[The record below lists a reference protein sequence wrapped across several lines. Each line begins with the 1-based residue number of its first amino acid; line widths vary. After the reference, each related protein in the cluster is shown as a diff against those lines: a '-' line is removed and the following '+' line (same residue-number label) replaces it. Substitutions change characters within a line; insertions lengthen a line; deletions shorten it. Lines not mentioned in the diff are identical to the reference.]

1 MPCQS
6 KSYRGDRC
14 GKGRPSCLTRSD
26 ERDMDRNQLKCFF
39 QQWFLF
45 SLREQRSGFLLR
57 SLNSTHKT
65 NEKWHKQSKKLFSL
79 EPTTIRSRRV
89 WRFIVTEA
97 KSLQGIILISYRTLK
112 VPSVT
117 NNMINSIHCLQT
129 FSFDLF
135 LRVSLYDVAT
145 QPLFWKFESLNSS
158 VCWNML
164 ISAGVASYPNL
175 SEPEKHTQRGTSC
188 FLLFVVSS
196 TSHSHVSRAAK
207 NTSDD
212 IFWFS
217 QIGGVRTDGV
227 VLCRQQEA
235 GSWAPRRGSSI
246 RRRIKVL

>member
-1 MPCQS
+1 MWCWLICVCKWNAVSVKIIPRGSMWKRPPKLFDTKWWTRYGS
-6 KSYRGDRC
+6 KPAQVFFSAMVFIF
-14 GKGRPSCLTRSD
+14 S
-26 ERDMDRNQLKCFF
+26 ERTKKRLPAPLSQ
-39 QQWFLF
+39 
-45 SLREQRSGFLLR
+45 
-57 SLNSTHKT
+57 LNSQNEWKMTQAVEKT
-65 NEKWHKQSKKLFSL
+65 LFM

-97 KSLQGIILISYRTLK
+97 KSLQGIILIRYRTLK

-175 SEPEKHTQRGTSC
+175 SEPEKHTERDE
-188 FLLFVVSS
+188 LFPSV
-196 TSHSHVSRAAK
+196 
-207 NTSDD
+207 
-212 IFWFS
+212 
-217 QIGGVRTDGV
+217 
-227 VLCRQQEA
+227 CC
-235 GSWAPRRGSSI
+235 
-246 RRRIKVL
+246 